1 MKKIALIT
9 FNLLLVAFL
18 VALVEWLE
26 IEEAKIDSITSEYK
40 QTTQKLEAIAQTS
53 KWLDTTIV
61 HNNQERQNAALSDE
75 NLIAFF
81 DAYKEEYAL
90 LLQKYIYVQ
99 ENVKKMDF
107 SYKVALDRSGSI
119 KDLMDISYEGGYV
132 QFQEMLLQKEA
143 LVGKLSIVQPQAK
156 GENNA
161 SKH

>member
-1 MKKIALIT
+1 MKKLAVIT
-9 FNLLLVAFL
+9 LNLLLVAFL

-26 IEEAKIDSITSEYK
+26 TEEANIESITSEYE

-53 KWLDTTIV
+53 KWLDAIIV
-61 HNNQERQNAALSDE
+61 HNNQESQNAGLSDE

-81 DAYKEEYAL
+81 DTYKEEYAL
-90 LLQKYIYVQ
+90 SLQKYIYVQ
-99 ENVKKMDF
+99 ESVKKMDF

-119 KDLMDISYEGGYV
+119 KDFMDVGYEGGYV
-132 QFQEMLLQKEA
+132 QFQELLLQKDA

-161 SKH
+161 SKR